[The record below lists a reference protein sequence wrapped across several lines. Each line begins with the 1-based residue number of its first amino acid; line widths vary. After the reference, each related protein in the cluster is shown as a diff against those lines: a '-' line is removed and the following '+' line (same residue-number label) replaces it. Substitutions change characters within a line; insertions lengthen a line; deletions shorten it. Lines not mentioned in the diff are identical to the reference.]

1 MSDND
6 YETPEHAA
14 LGAPEQI
21 PSDEPHHEWFSS
33 VLDEVRKPIWRSKTF
48 WLQVITLLSLV
59 FPQVQ
64 DFISKNP
71 EQFVSVIAAL
81 NVIVRFA
88 TSGRVTL
95 FSSGDEESH
104 GGTSGWMP
112 LLTAGLVALW
122 ETLPGLAV

>member
-14 LGAPEQI
+14 LGAQHI
-21 PSDEPHHEWFSS
+21 PSDEPQHEWFSS

-59 FPQVQ
+59 FPQVR

-81 NVIVRFA
+81 NVIVRFL
-88 TSGRVTL
+88 TKGRVTL
-95 FSSGDEESH
+95 FSSGEEGSH
-104 GGTSGWMP
+104 GSASGWMP